1 MPNDEDIPE
10 DEELYDTKI
19 LNKRRLKELKFP
31 GDCKAK
37 TLVGFAKKCGLTVEA
52 GGKHWVVKDGKEFVT
67 TIPHSV
73 KPNGTCKSII
83 KTLNGR
89 CT

>member
-19 LNKRRLKELKFP
+19 LNKRRLKQLKFP

-37 TLVGFAKKCGLTVEA
+37 TLEGFAKKCGLTVKE
-52 GGKHWVVKDGKEFVT
+52 GGSHKVVKDGKKSVT
-67 TIPHSV
+67 TIPRTV
-73 KPNGTCKSII
+73 KENGTCKSII
-83 KTLNGR
+83 KALNSH

>member
-19 LNKRRLKELKFP
+19 LNKRRLSELKFP

-52 GGKHWVVKDGKEFVT
+52 GGSHWVVKDGKEYVT
-67 TIPHSV
+67 TIPHTV
-73 KPNGTCKSII
+73 KSNYTCKSII
-83 KTLNGR
+83 TVLNDR
-89 CT
+89 CA